1 MKHPNYADL
10 KQVARTAFQ
19 DAKEKQG
26 FSDLQAFAY
35 SFDHL
40 GIYVDGDD
48 PSERVFALTA
58 LFMTALAFR
67 VPHSQDPDYRD
78 YVLEQLKAS
87 YEREAANVV
96 REVGGLLGNEEL
108 SSDIRIVQSAYDI
121 IY

>member
-19 DAKEKQG
+19 DVKARQA

-35 SFDHL
+35 AFDHL
-40 GIYVDGDD
+40 GIYVDGDA

-87 YEREAANVV
+87 YEREAANVLA
-96 REVGGLLGNEEL
+96 EAAGLPGNEEL
-108 SSDIRIVQSAYDI
+108 SSDIKTVQSAYNI
-121 IY
+121 A

>member
-10 KQVARTAFQ
+10 KQVARTVFQ
-19 DAKEKQG
+19 DAREKQG
-26 FSDLQAFAY
+26 FGDLQAFAY

-40 GIYVDGDD
+40 GIYVDGDA

-58 LFMTALAFR
+58 LFMTALAFS

-78 YVLEQLKAS
+78 CVLEQLKAS

-108 SSDIRIVQSAYDI
+108 SSDIRAVQSAYDI
-121 IY
+121 TY